1 MSSSAAAPFN
11 SHDLGTECTHN
22 TRGRIQI
29 ARHWQVGWWKQA
41 KEKYAEFL
49 KSATTLKLGVL
60 TCVRFKVF
68 VQIPSC
74 RSSFSANEFWR
85 SVSFRRRFCV
95 AKSSRLFCFSTGLL
109 VFMSPCC
116 LKLVVTRRNMWDS
129 FKIMSCNISTTA
141 TMSLIAL

>member
-1 MSSSAAAPFN
+1 MLRPRLIIMILAQSARTTREVAFQ
-11 SHDLGTECTHN
+11 SHVT
-22 TRGRIQI
+22 GRS
-29 ARHWQVGWWKQA
+29 VGGSRWK
-41 KEKYAEFL
+41 KIYAGML
-49 KSATTLKLGVL
+49 KSATTLRLGVL
-60 TCVRFKVF
+60 ICGRFKAF

-74 RSSFSANEFWR
+74 RSSFAANVFWR

-109 VFMSPCC
+109 LFMSPCC

-129 FKIMSCNISTTA
+129 FKIMSSNISTTA